1 MTGFNT
7 NALPK
12 GVKRIREDIR
22 TMIIRGAGRIA
33 RAGAKALAIAAEEYK
48 GSDVKDFINYM
59 RKVAEYVK
67 SARPTAVSLP
77 NAVSYVMTRLLRAT
91 PESVEEAK
99 QIVITA
105 AEEFIEY
112 SKNAVKVIA
121 ELGAKR
127 IENGDVIMTHC
138 HSTAAVSVIVE
149 AHNQGKVSKVYVK
162 ETRPKMQGLIT
173 AKALADAGLDVILI
187 PDSAVR
193 YFMKRV
199 NKVVVGADTIA
210 ANGAVINKIGTSLV
224 ALAAKEAR
232 VRLYVAAETYKFS
245 PQTVIGELV
254 PIEVR
259 DPREIVEDEWLRANP
274 QVKVYNPV
282 FDVTPPEYID
292 AIITE
297 KGIIPPQAAIL
308 ILMEEY
314 GLSISDVLSRE
325 QVEFKYEE
333 LRE

>member
-1 MTGFNT
+1 MTEFNINT
-7 NALPK
+7 LPK
-12 GVKRIREDIR
+12 EVRKIREDIR

-33 RAGAKALAIAAEEYK
+33 RAGAKALAIAAEEYR
-48 GSDVKDFINYM
+48 GNNVEDFISYM
-59 RKVAEYVK
+59 KKVAEYVK
-67 SARPTAVSLP
+67 SSRPTAVSLP
-77 NAVSYVMTRLLRAT
+77 NAISYVMTRLLRAS
-91 PESVEEAK
+91 PGSVEEAK
-99 QIVITA
+99 QIVVSA

-187 PDSAVR
+187 PDSSVR

-274 QVKVYNPV
+274 RVKVYNPV

-314 GLSISDVLSRE
+314 GLSISDVLSRG

>member
-1 MTGFNT
+1 MTEFNIDT
-7 NALPK
+7 LPK
-12 GVKRIREDIR
+12 EVRKIREDIR

-33 RAGAKALAIAAEEYK
+33 RAGAKALAIAAEEYR
-48 GSDVKDFINYM
+48 GDNVEDFISYM
-59 RKVAEYVK
+59 KRVAEYVK

-77 NAVSYVMTRLLRAT
+77 NAISYVMTRLLRAS

-99 QIVITA
+99 QIVVSA

-127 IENGDVIMTHC
+127 IENGDIIMTHC

-187 PDSAVR
+187 PDSSVR

-259 DPREIVEDEWLRANP
+259 DPREIVEDEWLKANP

-325 QVEFKYEE
+325 QIEFKYDE

>member
-1 MTGFNT
+1 MSEYVPEYVRKIW
-7 NALPK
+7 L
-12 GVKRIREDIR
+12 DIKEMR
-22 TMIIRGAGRIA
+22 IRGAGRIA
-33 RAGAKALAIAAEEYK
+33 RAGARALAIAAEEFK
-48 GSDVKDFINYM
+48 GKDLEDFMAYM
-59 RKVAEYVK
+59 ERIAEFVR

-77 NAVSYVMTRLLRAT
+77 NAVAYVMNRLKRSRAA
-91 PESVEEAK
+91 SLEEA
-99 QIVITA
+99 VRAVVNA

-112 SKNAVKVIA
+112 SLNAVKIIG

-127 IENGDVIMTHC
+127 LENGDVVMTHC
-138 HSTAAVSVIVE
+138 HSTAAVSVIAT
-149 AHNQGKVSKVYVK
+149 AHNQGKVHKVYVK

-187 PDSAVR
+187 PDSSVR
-193 YFMKRV
+193 YFMKKV

-232 VRLYVAAETYKFS
+232 VRMYVASETYKFS

-259 DPREIVEDEWLRANP
+259 SPLEIVTEEWLNRNP
-274 QVKVYNPV
+274 EVKVYNPV

-297 KGIIPPQAAIL
+297 KGVIPPQAAIL
-308 ILMEEY
+308 ILLEEY
-314 GLSISDVLSRE
+314 GLTLTESFIKE
-325 QVEFKYEE
+325 PYE
-333 LRE
+333 LRESELGE

>member
-1 MTGFNT
+1 MTEFNT
-7 NALPK
+7 STLPEEVRK
-12 GVKRIREDIR
+12 IREDIR

-33 RAGAKALAIAAEEYK
+33 RAGAEALAIAAKKYE
-48 GSDVKDFINYM
+48 GNDVKDFISYM
-59 RKVAEYVK
+59 RKVADYVK

-77 NAVSYVMTRLLRAT
+77 NAISYVMTRLLRAS
-91 PESVEEAK
+91 PEDVNDAK
-99 QIVITA
+99 QIVISA

-127 IENGDVIMTHC
+127 IENGDIIMTHC
-138 HSTAAVSVIVE
+138 HSTAAVSVIIE

-173 AKALADAGLDVILI
+173 ARALADAGLDVILI

-259 DPREIVEDEWLRANP
+259 DPREIVEDEWLKANP
-274 QVKVYNPV
+274 RVRVYNPV

-314 GLSISDVLSRE
+314 GLSISDVLSRG

>member
-1 MTGFNT
+1 MTEFNT
-7 NALPK
+7 STLPEE
-12 GVKRIREDIR
+12 VKKIREDIR

-33 RAGAKALAIAAEEYK
+33 RAGAKALAIAAEEYE
-48 GSDVKDFINYM
+48 GNDVEDFVNYM
-59 RKVAEYVK
+59 KKVAKYVK

-77 NAVSYVMTRLLRAT
+77 NAISYVMTRLLRAS
-91 PESVEEAK
+91 PENVEEAK
-99 QIVITA
+99 QIVVSA

-121 ELGAKR
+121 GLGAKR

-149 AHNQGKVSKVYVK
+149 AHNQGKVNKVYVK

-259 DPREIVEDEWLRANP
+259 DPHEIVEDEWLKANP
-274 QVKVYNPV
+274 QVRVYNPV

>member
-1 MTGFNT
+1 MTEFNIDT
-7 NALPK
+7 LPK
-12 GVKRIREDIR
+12 EVRKIREDIR

-48 GSDVKDFINYM
+48 GDNVEDFISYM
-59 RKVAEYVK
+59 KKVAEYVK

-77 NAVSYVMTRLLRAT
+77 NAISYVMTRLLRAS

-99 QIVITA
+99 QIVVSA

-127 IENGDVIMTHC
+127 IENGDIIMTHC

-173 AKALADAGLDVILI
+173 AEALADAGLDVVLI
-187 PDSAVR
+187 PDSSVR

-259 DPREIVEDEWLRANP
+259 DPREIVEDEWLKANP

-325 QVEFKYEE
+325 QIEFKYDE

>member
-1 MTGFNT
+1 MSEYVPEEVRKIW
-7 NALPK
+7 L
-12 GVKRIREDIR
+12 DIKEMR
-22 TMIIRGAGRIA
+22 IRGAGRIA
-33 RAGAKALAIAAEEYK
+33 RAGARALAVAAEEFK
-48 GSDVKDFINYM
+48 GKDLEGFMKYM
-59 RKVAEYVK
+59 ERIAEFVR

-77 NAVSYVMTRLLRAT
+77 NAVAYVMNRLRRSGASSL
-91 PESVEEAK
+91 EEAVLA
-99 QIVITA
+99 VINA

-112 SKNAVKVIA
+112 SLNAVRIIG

-127 IENGDVIMTHC
+127 LENGDVVMTHC
-138 HSTAAVSVIVE
+138 HSTAAVSVIAT
-149 AHNQGKVSKVYVK
+149 AHNQGKVHKVYVK

-173 AKALADAGLDVILI
+173 ARTLADAGLDVILI
-187 PDSAVR
+187 PDSSVR
-193 YFMKRV
+193 YFMKKV

-232 VRLYVAAETYKFS
+232 VRMYVASETYKFS

-259 DPREIVEDEWLRANP
+259 SPLEIVTEEWLNRNP
-274 QVKVYNPV
+274 EVKVYNPV

-297 KGIIPPQAAIL
+297 KGVIPPQAAIL
-308 ILMEEY
+308 ILLEEY
-314 GLSISDVLSRE
+314 GLTLTESFIKE
-325 QVEFKYEE
+325 PYE
-333 LRE
+333 LRESELGE

>member
-1 MTGFNT
+1 MTEFNINT
-7 NALPK
+7 LPK
-12 GVKRIREDIR
+12 EVRKIREDIR

-33 RAGAKALAIAAEEYK
+33 RAGAKALAIAAEEYR
-48 GSDVKDFINYM
+48 GNNVEDFISYM
-59 RKVAEYVK
+59 KKVAEYVK
-67 SARPTAVSLP
+67 SSRPTAVSLP
-77 NAVSYVMTRLLRAT
+77 NAISYVMTRLLRAS
-91 PESVEEAK
+91 PGSVEEAK
-99 QIVITA
+99 QIVVSA

-187 PDSAVR
+187 PDSSVR

-259 DPREIVEDEWLRANP
+259 DPREIVEDEWLKANP

>member
-1 MTGFNT
+1 MTEFNINT
-7 NALPK
+7 LPK
-12 GVKRIREDIR
+12 EVRKIREDIR

-33 RAGAKALAIAAEEYK
+33 RAGAKALAIAAEEYR
-48 GSDVKDFINYM
+48 GNNVEDFISYM
-59 RKVAEYVK
+59 KKAAEYVK
-67 SARPTAVSLP
+67 SSRPTAVSLP
-77 NAVSYVMTRLLRAT
+77 NAISYVMTRLLRAS
-91 PESVEEAK
+91 PGSVEEAK
-99 QIVITA
+99 QIVVSA

-149 AHNQGKVSKVYVK
+149 ARNQGKVSKVYVK

-187 PDSAVR
+187 PDSSVR

-259 DPREIVEDEWLRANP
+259 DPREIVEDEWLKANP
-274 QVKVYNPV
+274 QVRVYNPV

>member
-1 MTGFNT
+1 MSEYV
-7 NALPK
+7 PE
-12 GVKRIREDIR
+12 GVRKIWLDIKEMR
-22 TMIIRGAGRIA
+22 IRGAGRIA
-33 RAGAKALAIAAEEYK
+33 RAGARALAIAAEEFK
-48 GSDVKDFINYM
+48 GRNLKDFMAYM
-59 RKVAEYVK
+59 ERIAEFVR

-77 NAVSYVMTRLLRAT
+77 NAVAYVMNRLKRSGASSL
-91 PESVEEAK
+91 EEA
-99 QIVITA
+99 VRAVVNA

-112 SKNAVKVIA
+112 SLNAVRIIG

-127 IENGDVIMTHC
+127 LENGDVVMTHC
-138 HSTAAVSVIVE
+138 HSTAAVSVIAT
-149 AHNQGKVSKVYVK
+149 AHNQGKVHRVYVK

-187 PDSAVR
+187 PDSSVR
-193 YFMKRV
+193 YFMKKV

-210 ANGAVINKIGTSLV
+210 ANGAVINKIGTSMV

-232 VRLYVAAETYKFS
+232 VRMYVASETYKFS

-259 DPREIVEDEWLRANP
+259 SPLEIVTEEWLNRNP
-274 QVKVYNPV
+274 EVKVYNPV

-297 KGIIPPQAAIL
+297 KGVIPPQAAIL
-308 ILMEEY
+308 ILLEEY
-314 GLSISDVLSRE
+314 GLTLTESFIKE
-325 QVEFKYEE
+325 PYE
-333 LRE
+333 LRESELGE

>member
-1 MTGFNT
+1 MSEYVPDDVRKIW
-7 NALPK
+7 L
-12 GVKRIREDIR
+12 DIKEMR
-22 TMIIRGAGRIA
+22 IRGAGRIA
-33 RAGAKALAIAAEEYK
+33 RAGARALAIAAEEFR
-48 GSDVKDFINYM
+48 GRDLEEFMEYM
-59 RKVAEYVK
+59 ERIAEFVR

-77 NAVSYVMTRLLRAT
+77 NAVAYVMNRLKRSGASSL
-91 PESVEEAK
+91 EEA
-99 QIVITA
+99 VRAVVNA

-112 SKNAVKVIA
+112 SLNAVKIIG

-127 IENGDVIMTHC
+127 LENGDVVMTHC
-138 HSTAAVSVIVE
+138 HSTAAVSVIAT
-149 AHNQGKVSKVYVK
+149 AHNQGKVHKVYVK

-187 PDSAVR
+187 PDSSVR
-193 YFMKRV
+193 YFMKKV

-232 VRLYVAAETYKFS
+232 VRMYVASETYKFS

-259 DPREIVEDEWLRANP
+259 SPLEIVTEEWLNRNP
-274 QVKVYNPV
+274 EVKVYNPV

-297 KGIIPPQAAIL
+297 KGVIPPQAAIL
-308 ILMEEY
+308 ILLEEY
-314 GLSISDVLSRE
+314 GLTLTESFIKE
-325 QVEFKYEE
+325 PYE
-333 LRE
+333 LRESELGE

>member
-7 NALPK
+7 NALPE

-48 GSDVKDFINYM
+48 GSDVRDFINYM

-91 PESVEEAK
+91 PGSVEEAK
-99 QIVITA
+99 QIVVTA